1 MSTELYQQYEEDFL
15 NCLGNLTR
23 TTDSMSTS
31 SKGIL
36 TLILTFLFRQKRIS
50 LT

>member
-31 SKGIL
+31 SKGI
-36 TLILTFLFRQKRIS
+36 IDFHFYFFLR
-50 LT
+50 